1 MMNIASLMAVGN
13 IVINQLMERKAA
25 TIVTTKVAS
34 TEEAKWIMV
43 MAKNMRQV
51 VNQVVDTLTDMF
63 KQEEHKLNLCLTR
76 FEA

>member
-1 MMNIASLMAVGN
+1 MEAAMMNIASLMAVGN

-43 MAKNMRQV
+43 MAKNMR
-51 VNQVVDTLTDMF
+51 
-63 KQEEHKLNLCLTR
+63 
-76 FEA
+76 